1 MLRKT
6 KNVYAEYNIPC
17 TYTDTT
23 KEKKKQTN
31 EDSIRS
37 RNIE

>member
-1 MLRKT
+1 MLNIIFRVRTQIQQRK
-6 KNVYAEYNIPC
+6 
-17 TYTDTT
+17 
-23 KEKKKQTN
+23 KKKQTN